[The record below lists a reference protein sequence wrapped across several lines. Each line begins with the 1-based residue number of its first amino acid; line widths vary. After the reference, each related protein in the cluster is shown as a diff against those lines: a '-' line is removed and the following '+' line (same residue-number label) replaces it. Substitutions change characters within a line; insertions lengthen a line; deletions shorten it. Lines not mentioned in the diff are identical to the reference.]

1 MSQLRALFILITL
14 AAPVTWFLFGRGRHA
29 ESSPQGAHVAKLGF
43 NAGDI
48 APDFD
53 LRSLDGSRLKLSQ
66 LRGKPVLL
74 NFWATW
80 CAPCRIEMPWLV
92 ELDHKYRA
100 EGVQII
106 GVSLDD
112 SGSEAQVSSYAKE
125 NGVQYQVLLGDPA
138 TANTYGGVRFL
149 PQSFFVDAQG
159 KIIKATAGLTTK
171 QDFEDGVR
179 ALLASGAPQM
189 SQREQP

>member
-14 AAPVTWFLFGRGRHA
+14 AAPVTWFLFARSRHA
-29 ESSPQGAHVAKLGF
+29 DFKGAHIAKPGF

-48 APDFD
+48 APNFD
-53 LRSLDGSRLKLSQ
+53 LPSLDGSRLKLSD

-100 EGVQII
+100 SDVQII

-112 SGSEAQVSSYAKE
+112 SGSEAQVSRYAKE
-125 NGVQYQVLLGDPA
+125 NGVQYRVLLGDSA
-138 TANTYGGVRFL
+138 TANAYGGARFL
-149 PQSFFVDAQG
+149 PQTFFLDAQG
-159 KIIKATAGLTTK
+159 KIIKVTTGLTTK
-171 QDFEDGVR
+171 HDLEDGVR
-179 ALLASGAPQM
+179 LLLGSGAP
-189 SQREQP
+189 